1 MSDIRRELLNDLL
14 NYRDSWP
21 LLAEKLRSVPF
32 SASHRIVRAT
42 PGHVT
47 ATLKR
52 FLAGELSGLDVEEW
66 ANIIE
71 MREDIEF
78 DEKTKEAVWEL
89 ANPKLTQSLT
99 EEAARRIINDL
110 RA

>member
-1 MSDIRRELLNDLL
+1 MNDTRRELLNDLL
-14 NYRDSWP
+14 NYRYSWP
-21 LLAEKLRSVPF
+21 LLAEKLRSMPF
-32 SASHRIVRAT
+32 SAAHPIVNAT

-47 ATLKR
+47 AALKR
-52 FLAGELSGLDVEEW
+52 FLGGELSELDVEEW

-99 EEAARRIINDL
+99 EEVARRIIIDL
-110 RA
+110 DA